1 MAVLFSWEEMRL
13 DMEITLARIM
23 AMLKIIHNENMTM
36 YRMFLGKKADE
47 IISGYEK
54 QFGEVVKMDIDTE

>member
-1 MAVLFSWEEMRL
+1 
-13 DMEITLARIM
+13 MEITLARIM
-23 AMLKIIHNENMTM
+23 AMLKIIHNENMTI

-54 QFGEVVKMDIDTE
+54 QFDEVLKMDIDTE

>member
-1 MAVLFSWEEMRL
+1 
-13 DMEITLARIM
+13 MEAALVRIM
-23 AMLKIIHNENMTM
+23 ALLNIIHNENMTI

-54 QFGEVVKMDIDTE
+54 HFDEVLKMDIDME

>member
-1 MAVLFSWEEMRL
+1 
-13 DMEITLARIM
+13 MEITLARIM
-23 AMLKIIHNENMTM
+23 ALLKIIHSENMTI

-54 QFGEVVKMDIDTE
+54 QLDEALKMDIDME